1 MRASKSGSKSSRAM
15 VKDIDALLVDLKR
28 FRGGIADTSTLIYL
42 ERLGLLDLAARCF
55 SLRVIPQVVA
65 EFGMRPAGTIPLT
78 AVPSGPADLVICQEA
93 SRLGLPVLSEDRH
106 VLRAAR
112 AGQLPYYNT
121 LMMVLALCVQGELA
135 PAAFADI
142 RRELLV
148 FARYAPWV
156 VAVGDALFE
165 ALCHAP
171 TREV

>member
-1 MRASKSGSKSSRAM
+1 M
-15 VKDIDALLVDLKR
+15 VKDVDALLADLQR

-42 ERLGLLDLAARCF
+42 ERLGLLDRAARCF
-55 SLRVIPQVVA
+55 SLLVIPQVVA

-78 AVPSGPADLVICQEA
+78 AVASGPADLVICREA

-112 AGQLPYYNT
+112 AGQLSYYNT
-121 LMMVLALCVQGELA
+121 LMIVLAFCIQGELA

-148 FARYAPWV
+148 FARYAPQV

-165 ALCHAP
+165 ALRQSMS
-171 TREV
+171 REV

>member
-1 MRASKSGSKSSRAM
+1 M
-15 VKDIDALLVDLKR
+15 VKDIDALLVDLNR